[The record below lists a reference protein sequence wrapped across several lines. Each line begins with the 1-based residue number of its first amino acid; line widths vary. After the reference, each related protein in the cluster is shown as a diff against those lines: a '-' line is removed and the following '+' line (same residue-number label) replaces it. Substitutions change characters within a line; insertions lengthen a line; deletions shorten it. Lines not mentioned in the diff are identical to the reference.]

1 MFNFQDFLGFM
12 AINDAMEE
20 EENNS
25 SPKYSSGSSDEKM
38 TIGCKIAVAGT
49 IIGIVL
55 GIVIESWLCFIF
67 IAAAGFIIGLYHD
80 VYKSTEDK
88 KKDDTENSEETN

>member
-25 SPKYSSGSSDEKM
+25 SPKYSSGSSDEPV
-38 TIGCKIAVAGT
+38 TTGGKIAVVGT

-55 GIVIESWLCFIF
+55 GLVFESWLCFIF
-67 IAAAGFIIGLYHD
+67 IAAAGFIIGLSYD
-80 VYKSTEDK
+80 LNKELG
-88 KKDDTENSEETN
+88 ENKENDNINKES